1 MNKLVVS
8 EVFAPE
14 LEGDDLFFARKARS
28 KEVDGLMDP
37 VIGFD
42 HFELKQ
48 DIFGPHPHAGMS
60 AISYVFEDSAS
71 YHSID
76 SIGNN
81 TIITP
86 GSLLWTFAGK
96 GIVHSE
102 FPVPEGATVEGLQL
116 FVNIPAP
123 NKQLDPKSI
132 FIDKSQMPEIKQEG
146 VRVKVVCGK
155 TGNIVNKAVTPDP
168 ITILHIFLGAGK
180 LFKHQLPAGWSVTIF
195 ALTGVFDFMTN
206 QSTVVLEEG
215 TGIAV
220 ANSGTD
226 EILEF
231 VGITNC
237 QLILISGKPLHEEL
251 FSKGAMVMNS
261 KEALLNAEE
270 NYKNGKMGFIERAG
284 EKRKVIKP
292 VQ

>member
-1 MNKLVVS
+1 MNKLMLS

-14 LEGDDLFFARKARS
+14 IEGDDQFFARMARS
-28 KEVDGLMDP
+28 KDVDGMMDP
-37 VIGFD
+37 IIGFD
-42 HFELKQ
+42 HFELTK

-60 AISYVFEDSAS
+60 AISYVFENSAP

-76 SIGNN
+76 SRGNIV
-81 TIITP
+81 IINP
-86 GSLLWTFAGK
+86 GSLLWTYAGK

-116 FVNIPAP
+116 FLNIPAA

-132 FIDKSQMPEIKQEG
+132 LIDKSQMPEIKEEG
-146 VRVKVVCGK
+146 VRVKVICGE
-155 TGNIVNKAVTPDP
+155 TGNVVNKTITPDP
-168 ITILHIFLGAGK
+168 LTMLHIFVGAGK
-180 LFKHQLPAGWSVTIF
+180 LFKHKLPAGWSGTIF
-195 ALTGVFDFMTN
+195 TIAGAFDFMTN
-206 QSTVVLEEG
+206 QNTVVLEEG

-220 ANSGTD
+220 ANSDND

-237 QLILISGKPLHEEL
+237 ELLLISGKPLNEEI

-261 KEALLNAEE
+261 KEELLSAEE
-270 NYKNGKMGFIERAG
+270 NYKSGKMGFIEMAG

-292 VQ
+292 